1 MWVFIRRQPR
11 VRLVRWSRCPVWRRD
26 LLNTL
31 GTPREVALDYDL
43 LTSVYAGRRER
54 YDC

>member
-1 MWVFIRRQPR
+1 MWVFVRHHPR
-11 VRLVRWSRCPVWRRD
+11 VRLIRLSRCPRTRLD
-26 LLNTL
+26 HLNTL

-43 LTSVYAGRRER
+43 LHSVYAGRRER